1 MGSLLNTLR
10 SSKPPR
16 IMSILYLLTVVG
28 MVATCQPRRE
38 THTQSHNSTTTTSPP
53 ASVPGFIIT
62 GGSGRVSSKVEIFN
76 PVSRRSCP
84 LTDLPEGMYHHSQ
97 CGNLLCS
104 EMSCLK
110 MPSTGSFSPAPI
122 SLLEFRLGHLCWS
135 LPGGGGEVMLL
146 GGGYSERTTE
156 VISSNFN
163 STKPSW
169 GLKYKTEHAC
179 GVEVDDTFIITGY
192 ITPEDRSAPDYALN
206 SVVRYNSQGESEVL
220 PSLTVRRKSH
230 ACASYLNGDGKRVV
244 LVSGGVTSAAYLDS
258 TELMVDFKPWRPAAN
273 LPSPRFGHRAA
284 SLYNKV
290 FLFGGIDSSYS
301 DLDSILSYEPDT
313 DTWQKAGT
321 MTVPRANHAVAVFPD
336 VSQLCP

>member
-1 MGSLLNTLR
+1 
-10 SSKPPR
+10 
-16 IMSILYLLTVVG
+16 
-28 MVATCQPRRE
+28 
-38 THTQSHNSTTTTSPP
+38 
-53 ASVPGFIIT
+53 
-62 GGSGRVSSKVEIFN
+62 
-76 PVSRRSCP
+76 
-84 LTDLPEGMYHHSQ
+84 
-97 CGNLLCS
+97 
-104 EMSCLK
+104 
-110 MPSTGSFSPAPI
+110 
-122 SLLEFRLGHLCWS
+122 
-135 LPGGGGEVMLL
+135 MLL

-169 GLKYKTEHAC
+169 GLKYKTDAAC

-220 PSLTVRRKSH
+220 PSLTVRRYGH

-244 LVSGGVTSAAYLDS
+244 LVSGGYNTGALELDS

-273 LPSPRFGHRAA
+273 LPSPRFGLRAA
-284 SLYNKV
+284 SLDNKV
-290 FLFGGIDSSYS
+290 FLFGGRDSWS

-321 MTVPRANHAVAVFPD
+321 MTLPRAYHAVAVFPD